1 MKHVLPRR
9 LNHRGRISDFRFK
22 KLFFQS
28 IGQNYLQRQSLAKSD
43 ADVDL
48 SDFRKRVDDVSD
60 FDDDDSSRYDVKDA
74 AKNDVGNGRGG
85 RKEMKKKKRKK
96 QGGEFLL
103 LRFDFLR
110 RAIPYFFPCFCLI
123 LQMVVNMD
131 YFGGI

>member
-1 MKHVLPRR
+1 M
-9 LNHRGRISDFRFK
+9 
-22 KLFFQS
+22 
-28 IGQNYLQRQSLAKSD
+28 QRQSLAKSD

-110 RAIPYFFPCFCLI
+110 RDILCLFPFI
-123 LQMVVNMD
+123 FV
-131 YFGGI
+131 FSF

>member
-1 MKHVLPRR
+1 MVIRHHSEFVWCRFIRSKSPQLTLKFSLKGKHVLPRR

-22 KLFFQS
+22 KLLFQS

-85 RKEMKKKKRKK
+85 KKEMKKKKRKK
-96 QGGEFLL
+96 QGGEFL
-103 LRFDFLR
+103 
-110 RAIPYFFPCFCLI
+110 
-123 LQMVVNMD
+123 
-131 YFGGI
+131 